1 MHDTGPLVPPK
12 EGGPIAQL
20 IAAIQQAKAY
30 NDSYL
35 TDLIEQE
42 ESSAVSGTH
51 STSEN
56 VKKKARIDNK
66 WHVL

>member
-12 EGGPIAQL
+12 EGGPIAHL

-35 TDLIEQE
+35 TDMIEQE
-42 ESSAVSGTH
+42 ESRTVAETCSI
-51 STSEN
+51 SET
-56 VKKKARIDNK
+56 VKKKARTDN
-66 WHVL
+66 V

>member
-35 TDLIEQE
+35 TDMIEQE
-42 ESSAVSGTH
+42 ESRTVAVTRSI
-51 STSEN
+51 SET
-56 VKKKARIDNK
+56 VKKKARTDN
-66 WHVL
+66 V

>member
-35 TDLIEQE
+35 TDLIERE
-42 ESSAVSGTH
+42 ESNSVSDTPSVSG
-51 STSEN
+51 SK
-56 VKKKARIDNK
+56 KKKAKIDD
-66 WHVL
+66 V

>member
-1 MHDTGPLVPPK
+1 MHDSGPLVPPK
-12 EGGPIAQL
+12 EGGPLAQL

-42 ESSAVSGTH
+42 ESSTGSGIH
-51 STSEN
+51 SISET
-56 VKKKARIDNK
+56 VTKKARTNNM
-66 WHVL
+66 